1 MLSGNYLFYRK
12 CTLSPGRRSCPPFC
26 FIPLS
31 DRITLSYN
39 LSSALAHFNMEIK
52 IKNALDSEGSSRPI
66 SFLFTA
72 PCCAAPLG
80 ANEQRVSNLGDQYV
94 ISGTDMHLL

>member
-1 MLSGNYLFYRK
+1 MLSGNYFFYCK
-12 CTLSPGRRSCPPFC
+12 YTVSPGRRSWPPFC

-39 LSSALAHFNMEIK
+39 LSPALAHFNMEIK
-52 IKNALDSEGSSRPI
+52 IKNALDSEGSSKPI

-72 PCCAAPLG
+72 PCSAAFLG
-80 ANEQRVSNLGDQYV
+80 ANEQRVTNLGDQDV
-94 ISGTDMHLL
+94 ISGTDMHSL

>member
-1 MLSGNYLFYRK
+1 MLSGNYLFDDK
-12 CTLSPGRRSCPPFC
+12 CTLSPGRRSWLPLFC

-39 LSSALAHFNMEIK
+39 LSFALAHFNMEIK
-52 IKNALDSEGSSRPI
+52 IKNALDSEGSSGLI

-72 PCCAAPLG
+72 PCCAVLLG
-80 ANEQRVSNLGDQYV
+80 ANEQRVSNLGD
-94 ISGTDMHLL
+94 